1 MIALQF
7 STLPD
12 IDYVIVR
19 NCTETRLLCVIL
31 QKNYNND
38 PSLHA
43 KTFEAVT
50 LPPEWNRFVLT
61 PVDLQHT
68 VKQGHMSS
76 IQCRPGGQVILV
88 SQVLTPVPFSASS
101 PVYLR
106 PISLGST
113 RPMIQMTDHL
123 MEHKMASGIR
133 RGVNSHWC
141 LCVLFTSRRQ
151 PLSRFSLPFFPERYD
166 KFIMGRELK

>member
-12 IDYVIVR
+12 IDYVVVR

-50 LPPEWNRFVLT
+50 LPQSGIDLSSLQLTSNIPSIKGMCPAYTMSTRRPSYSRIASVNASPIFRKQSSVSSADFFGEHPPDDTDDGSSDGTQNGIWNTTRSKLT
-61 PVDLQHT
+61 
-68 VKQGHMSS
+68 
-76 IQCRPGGQVILV
+76 LV
-88 SQVLTPVPFSASS
+88 SLCLVYFAATASFA
-101 PVYLR
+101 
-106 PISLGST
+106 I
-113 RPMIQMTDHL
+113 
-123 MEHKMASGIR
+123 
-133 RGVNSHWC
+133 
-141 LCVLFTSRRQ
+141 
-151 PLSRFSLPFFPERYD
+151 LSPFFPGEV
-166 KFIMGRELK
+166 

>member
-1 MIALQF
+1 MRNSTKKLQ
-7 STLPD
+7 
-12 IDYVIVR
+12 
-19 NCTETRLLCVIL
+19 
-31 QKNYNND
+31 QW
-38 PSLHA
+38 SLA
-43 KTFEAVT
+43 SRQNVWSCYP
-50 LPPEWNRFVLT
+50 PPEWNRFVLT

-68 VKQGHMSS
+68 VKQGNVSG

-101 PVYLR
+101 PVYLQ

-113 RPMIQMTDHL
+113 RPMIQMTDHP